1 MEITQYSFDVNVSNI
16 SKEKR
21 EEVISKVEEFINKTL
36 NLEVLGSDNIDM
48 TEVYKKVI
56 FNK

>member
-1 MEITQYSFDVNVSNI
+1 MKITQYSFDVNVSNI
-16 SKEKR
+16 SEEKR

-48 TEVYKKVI
+48 TEVYKKVV

>member
-1 MEITQYSFDVNVSNI
+1 MKITQYTFDVNVSNI
-16 SKEKR
+16 SEEKR

-48 TEVYKKVI
+48 TEVYKKVV

>member
-1 MEITQYSFDVNVSNI
+1 MKITQYSFDVNVSNI
-16 SKEKR
+16 SEEKR